1 MMSDWKTR
9 IENKGEVLAI
19 KKKTKKTKLWQLTN
33 KMLSLV
39 NNNNEQFSV

>member
-19 KKKTKKTKLWQLTN
+19 KKKTKIIAAYQ
-33 KMLSLV
+33 
-39 NNNNEQFSV
+39 

>member
-19 KKKTKKTKLWQLTN
+19 KKKTKKTKIMAAYQ
-33 KMLSLV
+33 
-39 NNNNEQFSV
+39 